1 MYDALTLANDKAG
14 WTSLLTGSYS
24 VSMGDTLSAFLGSG
38 RQTHIVGDEI
48 KYVLDWE
55 SCLERVPVLHTLLS
69 AFPVTALLGEGGN
82 MTWTF
87 GRKTDLHYLGPAITI
102 KRAGTIS
109 ATSKSN
115 FFAADSLPSSI
126 KGGQAAQEWTQKE
139 KIAGFTGVP
148 VALLSAALLAI
159 NTGVEVAARV
169 KYQDKYKK
177 SDKEAVEKMST
188 YCTAALLLTTR
199 MMYVIKSLELC
210 TAAAQTSVSD
220 YFTAQNEL
228 KLGTLA
234 LTCCGLTPALR
245 KDIAEKY
252 EKATEAIGKFLKE
265 NAVLLLGLGYLLL
278 LLAIAVALIA
288 GMSAK

>member
-1 MYDALTLANDKAG
+1 MYDALTLASEKTK
-14 WTSLLTGSYS
+14 WTTLLTGSYS

-55 SCLERVPVLHTLLS
+55 SCLERVPVLHSLLS

-102 KRAGTIS
+102 KRAGSIS
-109 ATSKSN
+109 ATSKAN
-115 FFAADSLPSSI
+115 FFAADPI
-126 KGGQAAQEWTQKE
+126 PKDYKGSALEWANKE
-139 KIAGFTGVP
+139 KIAQCTGIP
-148 VALLSAALLAI
+148 VALLSAALLAV

-169 KYQDKYKK
+169 KYQDMYKK

-188 YCTAALLLTTR
+188 YCTATLLLTTR

-210 TAAAQTSVSD
+210 TAAAQTSVSE
-220 YFTAQNEL
+220 YYTAQNEL

-234 LTCCGLTPALR
+234 LACCGLTPALR
-245 KDIAEKY
+245 KDIAEKF
-252 EKATEAIGKFLKE
+252 EKATDAIGKFLKE
-265 NAVLLLGLGYLLL
+265 NAVLIGGFAFLLA
-278 LLAIAVALIA
+278 LLAIAIALMA
-288 GMSAK
+288 GASLT